1 MAMNNNIMAKGMDAQ
16 SGIAV
21 CECSIVGVL
30 KFAHKGSI
38 QSILKKNVINL
49 DSFLISTTILPSML
63 SFQAKQH
70 FVTFA
75 FLKFK

>member
-21 CECSIVGVL
+21 CECSIVRYL

-49 DSFLISTTILPSML
+49 ETFLISQTNLPSRRC
-63 SFQAKQH
+63 FRAQT
-70 FVTFA
+70 TFRY
-75 FLKFK
+75 LCVFKI

>member
-1 MAMNNNIMAKGMDAQ
+1 MDQSIMRFSEEIDKQDKKPFSFKVVDEGQ
-16 SGIAV
+16 
-21 CECSIVGVL
+21 
-30 KFAHKGSI
+30 I

-49 DSFLISTTILPSML
+49 DSFLISTPILPSML